1 MKMKKQFRIFAA
13 AAMAV
18 MMGALSACGTS
29 SAPAEGEQTATES
42 GTDGTET
49 SGDAVYTVGIIQ
61 QMEHAALDEATR
73 GFQDTLKEK
82 LGDQV
87 VFDYQN
93 AQGEQTNCATIS
105 TKFVSDGVDLI
116 MANATTALQS
126 AAAATGDIPI
136 VGTSVTDYVT
146 AGVVQSND
154 APGYNVTGVS
164 DLAPVDQ
171 QIALL
176 QKLVPDA
183 QKVAIVY
190 CSAEPNSLFQSEL
203 AQAELDKA
211 GIAWEEFTAA
221 DSNEIQA
228 VITNAITD
236 CDVVYIPTDNTMAN
250 NMEIIKNVTVPA
262 KIPVICGE
270 ENMCGVGGLATLS
283 ISYYELGCKAGEMA
297 YEILVNGADPATTP
311 IAYVSDDITP
321 KYNAEIAAELG
332 MTMPEDMVAIETQAE

>member
-1 MKMKKQFRIFAA
+1 MKKKFRIFAA
-13 AAMAV
+13 AAMAAV
-18 MMGALSACGTS
+18 MCCSLGACSTS
-29 SAPAEGEQTATES
+29 SETTES
-42 GTDGTET
+42 DTTTVENGADTADT
-49 SGDAVYTVGIIQ
+49 GDQVYTVGIIQ

-116 MANATTALQS
+116 MANATTALQA

-297 YEILVNGADPATTP
+297 YDILVNGADPATTP

-332 MTMPEDMVAIETQAE
+332 MTMPDDMVAIEAAPAE